1 MEMKK
6 NNNKIVVAVSG
17 YFDPLHVGHIEYFVK
32 AKELGDF
39 LYVIVNND
47 FQANLKKNKYF
58 MNEKDRFE
66 IIQSLR
72 IVDKT
77 FLSIDKDKS
86 VSKTLEMINPDIF
99 GNGGDQIKGS
109 ILEEPTCV
117 KNNIQIV
124 DCLGEKIR
132 SSSKI
137 TGIKSN

>member
-6 NNNKIVVAVSG
+6 NNKVIVAVSG
-17 YFDPLHVGHIEYFVK
+17 YFDPLHVGHIEYFAK
-32 AKELGDF
+32 AKELGDL

>member
-32 AKELGDF
+32 AKELGDL

-137 TGIKSN
+137 TGIKAN

>member
-1 MEMKK
+1 MKK
-6 NNNKIVVAVSG
+6 NNKVIVAVSG

>member
-1 MEMKK
+1 M
-6 NNNKIVVAVSG
+6 VAVSG

>member
-32 AKELGDF
+32 AKELGDL

>member
-6 NNNKIVVAVSG
+6 NNKVIVAVSG